1 MFFFCVSLVL
11 RSDKNSE
18 IIAANMKKIL
28 LLLLAAAVMSQ
39 RSASAWNRFG
49 HEVVIKVAERHLTE
63 RARAQIARYMPYDLK
78 TDAVWMDNH
87 RMDREIAYTT
97 AWHVYHVDENHDY
110 DPNPRLK
117 QGDILTG
124 MRTADYNL
132 GRYGR
137 LADSAVVMNLRM
149 LLHFVGDMHC
159 PTHSYFPGPRCFWPC
174 TLNGKPQQA
183 FHYVYDRMPELLF
196 GEVAAEDIAARID
209 DLDEAT
215 IRMIQQGT
223 FLDWIRD
230 CGDRNCVIYKWN
242 PFNCEVLD
250 PNTVELSRELV
261 TVQLRNAGYRLALLL
276 NRYFDR

>member
-1 MFFFCVSLVL
+1 MKTLKSSRTL
-11 RSDKNSE
+11 KNS
-18 IIAANMKKIL
+18 KKV
-28 LLLLAAAVMSQ
+28 LLLLAAGAMMP
-39 RSASAWNRFG
+39 SAFAWNRFG

-87 RMDREIAYTT
+87 RRDKEIAYTT
-97 AWHVYHVDENHDY
+97 AWHVYHVDENHEY
-110 DPNPRLK
+110 DPNPRLSK
-117 QGDILTG
+117 GDIMTG

-132 GRYGR
+132 GRYER
-137 LADSAVVMNLRM
+137 LTDSAVLMNLRM
-149 LLHFVGDMHC
+149 VLHFVGDMHC

-174 TLNGKPQQA
+174 SLNGKPQKA
-183 FHYVYDRMPELLF
+183 FHYVYDRMPEMLF
-196 GEVAAEDIAARID
+196 QDVAAEEVAERID
-209 DLDEAT
+209 TLDEAA
-215 IRMIQQGT
+215 IEKIQQGT

-230 CGDRNCVIYKWN
+230 CGDNNCAIYEWN
-242 PFNCEVLD
+242 PFNTEELD